1 MLSCRKQLV
10 LLEMNHLRTSCL
22 LSLFLLGNTISPFA
36 LSSELEMEP
45 GSYHYSA
52 EDLREVSENLACLQ
66 IKNSLAANPAIVP
79 ISKVQE
85 NCLHTL
91 VDAAPHCSDIWEWKD
106 SQPCQISQQFMIK
119 NSSSARWTSCFFEK
133 EIKRY
138 KNGGT
143 SSRDTLKCGRNFY
156 SGAPSIEQIALKSS
170 QTPGLSYHYL
180 SEFRVTNP
188 KGETE
193 RYLPF
198 HAYIKKIVVST
209 KPVAKKVNLTTKY
222 YFPVEIVVL
231 AKYHRDQLSLYVKRN

>member
-1 MLSCRKQLV
+1 
-10 LLEMNHLRTSCL
+10 
-22 LSLFLLGNTISPFA
+22 
-36 LSSELEMEP
+36 MEP

-143 SSRDTLKCGRNFY
+143 SSRNTLKCGRNFY

-170 QTPGLSYHYL
+170 QEPGLSYNYL
-180 SEFRVTNP
+180 SDFRVTNP

-231 AKYHRDQLSLYVKRN
+231 AKYQPEDFSSALYVKRTAEFLVHLGSSKKPLQG